1 MNSIWVEAGG
11 NMENMYSYNHT
22 PSFLARSTFF
32 YVQSFG
38 HFFCDDE
45 YYTKREGYKSFLLI
59 YTLDG
64 KGYAEYRGIK
74 YELSKGQVLI
84 MDCFDYHEYRTDPV
98 ELWDMKWIHF
108 NGASSEQYFNMI
120 YEKYGPV
127 IDMGGKECVL
137 NYIDQ
142 ILSMHASGDR
152 QFEIKASSIIVRML
166 TDILLTTSGKAS
178 ELKIKKN
185 NCDLQKIYDLIEK
198 KYDSNISLDDMAAS
212 VNLSKYYFL
221 RIFKEATCY
230 SPYEY
235 LVKYRI
241 NRAKSLLESTDKPIE
256 QIAVD
261 VGFESTSNFIRTF
274 KKIESMTP
282 LKYRKYWNG

>member
-1 MNSIWVEAGG
+1 MKSIWIEAGG
-11 NMENMYSYNHT
+11 NIENMYQYNYT

-38 HFFCDDE
+38 HFFCDSK
-45 YYTKREGYKSFLLI
+45 YYTRREGYKSFLMI
-59 YTLDG
+59 YTLNG
-64 KGYAEYRGIK
+64 KGYAEYRGKK

-98 ELWDMKWIHF
+98 ELWEIKWVHF

-127 IDMGGKECVL
+127 INMGENECISE
-137 NYIDQ
+137 YMDQ
-142 ILSMHASGDR
+142 IFSMHKQDDK
-152 QFEIKASSIIVRML
+152 QIEIKASSIIVRML
-166 TDILLTTSGKAS
+166 TEILLTTTGKTL
-178 ELKIKKN
+178 ELKTKSDIY
-185 NCDLQKIYDLIEK
+185 DLQRVYDLIEK
-198 KYDSNISLDDMAAS
+198 NYDSNISLDDMAAS
-212 VNLSKYYFL
+212 VNLSKYYF
-221 RIFKEATCY
+221 IKVFKETTCY

-256 QIAVD
+256 QIAVE

-282 LKYRKYWNG
+282 LRYRRYWRG